1 MTLPKFPTASLFSAF
16 SIATLMALSG
26 FSSSAHAASDFNG
39 EIAALNSDFSGAL
52 GYPILIVNTDDF
64 KKTLAAKNL
73 AGTEDKSL
81 LARELT
87 LYSRARGIPMLPQE
101 AYQLTSSLNGTAS
114 AMPFYKDRDRRT
126 QMNYCV
132 VLTSATAVSHLDEI
146 KRIIGADG
154 QEQIFKGLDF
164 QKLLPL
170 MTAEDLQLF
179 SLYHELSH
187 CLDRNYLPSI
197 FEDEVVPHNVHLAES
212 FAEVNALILLNQ
224 RHGAKKLG
232 APRSILRT
240 LYSKYYGPAI
250 AHNVDNPFLGTVNKA
265 GGSVYFLSPVLLAG
279 QQELERN
286 AVQIAAMNLE
296 QTLALSKMLV
306 EQHALSKLSFEALN
320 MLIVDG
326 PETILPYYQRIAKKS
341 PVKFLKA
348 YQDVL
353 YYKTMMDAVDGSL

>member
-1 MTLPKFPTASLFSAF
+1 MTATQAPASRLFSVL

-26 FSSSAHAASDFNG
+26 FSLSSQAASMAGEIAQLNKDFNG
-39 EIAALNSDFSGAL
+39 VL
-52 GYPILIVNTDDF
+52 GYPILLIDTEDF
-64 KKTLAAKNL
+64 QKTLASKNL
-73 AGTEDKSL
+73 AGTDNRSL

-87 LYSRARGIPMLPQE
+87 IYSRARGIPMEPQD
-101 AYQLTSSLNGTAS
+101 ASQLTSSLNGAAS
-114 AMPFYKDRDRRT
+114 AMPFYTDPSRRT
-126 QMNYCV
+126 QMRYCV
-132 VLTSATAVSHLDEI
+132 VLSSANSPSHLDEV

-154 QEQIFKGLDF
+154 QEGIYKGFDI

-170 MTAEDLQLF
+170 MSQEDLQLF

-187 CLDRNYLPSI
+187 CLDRTYLPSI

-212 FAEVNALILLNQ
+212 FAEVNALLLLNQ
-224 RHGAKKLG
+224 RHGVKKLG

-240 LYSKYYGPAI
+240 IYSKYYGPAI

-265 GGSVYFLSPVLLAG
+265 GGSVYFLSPALLGA
-279 QQELERN
+279 QQELDKN
-286 AVQIAAMNLE
+286 GAQIAAMNLE

-306 EQHALSKLSFEALN
+306 EQHAISKFSFEALN

-326 PETILPYYQRIAKKS
+326 PETILPYYQRLAKKS
-341 PVKFLKA
+341 PAKFLKA

-353 YYKTMMDAVDGSL
+353 YYKTMMDSVEGTL